1 MIESAGVVVIDKSGE
16 VPTVLCVRAY
26 SNWDFPKG
34 HLEPGETHIEAA
46 VRELEEETTLSL
58 QDVKLN
64 GLKAPSVT
72 YGSGKGKKT
81 ATYFLADR
89 TSDKSPFLPVREEL
103 GRPENDEFKWVPFTQ
118 LNSLIPARLVPVVT
132 YVTDWL
138 AS

>member
-1 MIESAGVVVIDKSGE
+1 MIESAGVVVIDKSSE

-34 HLEPGETHIEAA
+34 HLEPGETHVEAA

-64 GLKAPSVT
+64 GLKAPSIT

-89 TSDKSPFLPVREEL
+89 TSDKRPF
-103 GRPENDEFKWVPFTQ
+103 
-118 LNSLIPARLVPVVT
+118 
-132 YVTDWL
+132 
-138 AS
+138 